1 MTRKLSEVERSEII
15 DKLVETILNH
25 PSGRDTI
32 RIAFI
37 HGRLGYKD
45 LSDKLL
51 RQSAE
56 TWGVP
61 VPEEVES
68 DE

>member
-1 MTRKLSEVERSEII
+1 MTRKLSEVERTEII
-15 DKLVETILNH
+15 EKIIETILNH
-25 PSGRDTI
+25 PSGGETI

-37 HGRLGYKD
+37 HGRVGYKD

-61 VPEEVES
+61 VPEEVE
-68 DE
+68 